1 VATTLIMAGL
11 LIFGLMAYKRL
22 AVSDLPS
29 VDFPTIQ
36 VSARLPGASPD
47 TMASAVATP
56 LERQFSTISGVTNMS
71 SSNTLGSTR
80 ITLQFDLARDLD
92 AAAQDVQSAIAAT
105 TSRLPK
111 EMTSPPTYRKVNPA
125 SQPILYLALTS
136 PTLPLYVLNDYGDN
150 MLAQRISMVEGVA
163 QVVVYG
169 SQKYAVRV
177 RLDPERLAS
186 LGLGLGEVTQA
197 VQAANSHM
205 PTGALDSPHRTYTLE
220 TSGQLEK
227 AAEYRTIIV
236 VYRNGRPIRLEDVAE
251 VSDSV
256 ESEKSAAWFIDQRAM
271 VLAVQRQPGANTVQ
285 VAEQVKK
292 LLPTFEAALPASVSL
307 RILFDRSESIRESVR
322 DVQFTLLFTLGLVV
336 LIIFIFLRKITAT
349 IIPSLAMPMSLV
361 GTFGFMYLSGYSL
374 NNLSLMA
381 LILCIGFVVDDAIVM
396 LENIIRHVEMGESP
410 LEAAYKGSKEVAFTI
425 VSMTI
430 SLAAV
435 FIPVLFMGGILGR
448 LFTEFAVTIAV
459 AVLVSGVVSIVLTP
473 MLCSRFL
480 ARAHRMVPDR
490 KDVTA
495 PLRVYDRVLWGYGGI
510 LRWVLVHRRLALI
523 FTLAILAGTIQLF
536 QVLPK
541 GFIPSEDTG
550 QIMAF
555 TEADQGISFDSMV
568 RHQQALA
575 RIVQADPNVAVF
587 MSAVGSGGPTGR
599 TNSGTMFMRLV
610 PRRERAL
617 TADQVVTVLRGKLSQ
632 EPGIRAFVQNPPAL
646 NLGGQFT
653 RSLYQ
658 YSLQGTD
665 LAELYRVAPLLEDR
679 LKSLPLLMDVNS
691 DLQVNNPQVHVQ
703 IDRDRASALGVT
715 AAQIEDVL
723 YTAYGARQITSI
735 FAANDEYQVIAEL
748 GPGYQLDPSAPA
760 LLKVRSAQGN
770 LIPLDGVAKL
780 TTTVGPAAVNHLGQL
795 PVVTISFNLRPG
807 ASLGPAVD
815 QVQAA
820 AREVLPQSITPSFQ
834 GTAQTFQS
842 SMAGMT
848 LLLLMAVVVIY
859 LVLGILYES
868 FIHPITILSALP
880 FAGFGA
886 LATLFLFRA
895 ELNIYG
901 FVGVIMLIGLVK
913 KNGIMMIDFAI
924 EARRSLG
931 KSANEA
937 ILDACLVRFR
947 PIMMTTMAALMGTLP
962 IALGYGAGGEARRP
976 LGLAVV
982 GGLVFS
988 QFLTLFVTPVFYSYL
1003 EGFREWLGL
1012 RRRARTEEKP
1022 MVHSKEA

>member
-1 VATTLIMAGL
+1 
-11 LIFGLMAYKRL
+11 
-22 AVSDLPS
+22 
-29 VDFPTIQ
+29 
-36 VSARLPGASPD
+36 
-47 TMASAVATP
+47 
-56 LERQFSTISGVTNMS
+56 
-71 SSNTLGSTR
+71 
-80 ITLQFDLARDLD
+80 
-92 AAAQDVQSAIAAT
+92 
-105 TSRLPK
+105 
-111 EMTSPPTYRKVNPA
+111 
-125 SQPILYLALTS
+125 
-136 PTLPLYVLNDYGDN
+136 
-150 MLAQRISMVEGVA
+150 
-163 QVVVYG
+163 
-169 SQKYAVRV
+169 
-177 RLDPERLAS
+177 
-186 LGLGLGEVTQA
+186 
-197 VQAANSHM
+197 
-205 PTGALDSPHRTYTLE
+205 
-220 TSGQLEK
+220 
-227 AAEYRTIIV
+227 
-236 VYRNGRPIRLEDVAE
+236 
-251 VSDSV
+251 
-256 ESEKSAAWFIDQRAM
+256 
-271 VLAVQRQPGANTVQ
+271 
-285 VAEQVKK
+285 
-292 LLPTFEAALPASVSL
+292 
-307 RILFDRSESIRESVR
+307 
-322 DVQFTLLFTLGLVV
+322 
-336 LIIFIFLRKITAT
+336 
-349 IIPSLAMPMSLV
+349 
-361 GTFGFMYLSGYSL
+361 
-374 NNLSLMA
+374 
-381 LILCIGFVVDDAIVM
+381 
-396 LENIIRHVEMGESP
+396 
-410 LEAAYKGSKEVAFTI
+410 
-425 VSMTI
+425 
-430 SLAAV
+430 
-435 FIPVLFMGGILGR
+435 
-448 LFTEFAVTIAV
+448 
-459 AVLVSGVVSIVLTP
+459 
-473 MLCSRFL
+473 
-480 ARAHRMVPDR
+480 
-490 KDVTA
+490 
-495 PLRVYDRVLWGYGGI
+495 
-510 LRWVLVHRRLALI
+510 
-523 FTLAILAGTIQLF
+523 
-536 QVLPK
+536 
-541 GFIPSEDTG
+541 
-550 QIMAF
+550 
-555 TEADQGISFDSMV
+555 
-568 RHQQALA
+568 
-575 RIVQADPNVAVF
+575 
-587 MSAVGSGGPTGR
+587 
-599 TNSGTMFMRLV
+599 
-610 PRRERAL
+610 
-617 TADQVVTVLRGKLSQ
+617 
-632 EPGIRAFVQNPPAL
+632 
-646 NLGGQFT
+646 
-653 RSLYQ
+653 
-658 YSLQGTD
+658 
-665 LAELYRVAPLLEDR
+665 
-679 LKSLPLLMDVNS
+679 
-691 DLQVNNPQVHVQ
+691 VHVQ

-735 FAANDEYQVIAEL
+735 FAANDEDQVIADL

-1012 RRRARTEEKP
+1012 RRRARTEEKGT
-1022 MVHSKEA
+1022 VHS